1 VARPWIV
8 IVGSLVACVLL
19 TGSTIRGLPPDRAG
33 VAGGISDTPVRIL
46 QMNLCAS
53 GFADCYTG
61 KSVLKAAAVIRAEA
75 PDVVTLNEV
84 CKDDVSTLER
94 ALAAETNG
102 VVVSAFQAAADRRTG
117 RSLRC
122 RDGRPYGIGLVSRLR
137 VPLRGYTAVGGTY
150 PMQDRID
157 PEERAWL
164 CLDARVAFTVCTTHL
179 DNASSTVARA
189 QCDYLLET
197 AIPSVRP
204 RGGTASFVVAGDLN
218 LRSGGF
224 PDVRSC
230 LRAGDQRADD
240 GGVQHVVTTRELA
253 ITSFRSI
260 SMDRTTDHPGLLVTL
275 APRGNSANARPSFL
289 SYPSSQRAVDAAR
302 GRRRRICS
310 SSPAHRLRRP
320 RVQEPHLC
328 GFRPDG
334 SF

>member
-1 VARPWIV
+1 MARPWIV

-61 KSVLKAAAVIRAEA
+61 ESVRKAASVIRREA
-75 PDVVTLNEV
+75 PDLVTLNEV
-84 CKDDVSTLER
+84 CQDDVSTLER

-179 DNASSTVARA
+179 DNANSTVARA

-204 RGGTASFVVAGDLN
+204 TSGTTRFILAGDLN
-218 LRSGGF
+218 LRSGDS
-224 PDVRSC
+224 PDTRSC
-230 LRAGDQRADD
+230 LRADDRRADD
-240 GGVQHVVTTRELA
+240 GGVQHVVTTREFA
-253 ITSFRSI
+253 ITSRRSI
-260 SMDRTTDHPGLLVTL
+260 GMDQTTDHPGLLVTL
-275 APRGNSANARPSFL
+275 TPEVPQRYRPDAL
-289 SYPSSQRAVDAAR
+289 VQAAVGGA
-302 GRRRRICS
+302 G
-310 SSPAHRLRRP
+310 RLRVGALDP
-320 RVQEPHLC
+320 L
-328 GFRPDG
+328 G
-334 SF
+334 